1 MVRVY
6 IKMDVIDYYLSDNQ
20 FSLSEMEAINQW
32 AWDHCACYH
41 GFKIID
47 VSDVSLTSDYVYEL
61 HFTNQQDL
69 TLFKLVW
76 L

>member
-1 MVRVY
+1 
-6 IKMDVIDYYLSDNQ
+6 MDVIDYYLSDTQ
-20 FSLSEMEAINQW
+20 FSLTEMSEIDQW
-32 AWDHCACYH
+32 AKDNCGCYH
-41 GFKIID
+41 GFKIVD

-61 HFTNQQDL
+61 HFTSQKDL